1 MDPAVAR
8 VTTGVATPPPH
19 ALRPRLRPLPP
30 IYATSFSAPRTFHS
44 APLLCILFTH
54 TAPRR
59 HRKLP
64 KLQAAP
70 SVHMRL
76 ASAVVAGQPQPP
88 HPRPWFP
95 ASPASAAATPAGT
108 ALGNASPHA
117 NRTEIAHGQGETHPA
132 AMGRPGPRRPLRGS
146 TPSRPSRLP
155 SSPPPDDAARKC
167 FTQPSSPHELW
178 LTYTNFGC
186 LKRVKDAGLISPCM
200 SGGIH
205 PGGWGGGPERGV
217 DPGLKRPP
225 GRTNS
230 VAPGQG
236 IPCVCTCPWS
246 NRRIPLQVC
255 TCGQTPL
262 PNTSWPLLLPT
273 FASSRCAW
281 APSDRPPA
289 SPHGRALGAGERRS
303 CAPGA
308 HSAWAGSC
316 GSSAP
321 VLRCPRAR
329 PHDRTTARPR
339 DRTTARLR
347 GSPPLRRADAAA
359 PPHALTGTDTNA
371 CACMRI
377 CSHTRT
383 RPYLQLRVGYG

>member
-155 SSPPPDDAARKC
+155 SSPPPDDAARNVLLNL
-167 FTQPSSPHELW
+167 PLP
-178 LTYTNFGC
+178 TNFGSHPRTLAC
-186 LKRVKDAGLISPCM
+186 LKRVKDALHFTM
-200 SGGIH
+200 HVGGHIH

-236 IPCVCTCPWS
+236 IP
-246 NRRIPLQVC
+246 
-255 TCGQTPL
+255 
-262 PNTSWPLLLPT
+262 
-273 FASSRCAW
+273 
-281 APSDRPPA
+281 
-289 SPHGRALGAGERRS
+289 
-303 CAPGA
+303 
-308 HSAWAGSC
+308 
-316 GSSAP
+316 
-321 VLRCPRAR
+321 
-329 PHDRTTARPR
+329 
-339 DRTTARLR
+339 
-347 GSPPLRRADAAA
+347 
-359 PPHALTGTDTNA
+359 
-371 CACMRI
+371 
-377 CSHTRT
+377 
-383 RPYLQLRVGYG
+383 